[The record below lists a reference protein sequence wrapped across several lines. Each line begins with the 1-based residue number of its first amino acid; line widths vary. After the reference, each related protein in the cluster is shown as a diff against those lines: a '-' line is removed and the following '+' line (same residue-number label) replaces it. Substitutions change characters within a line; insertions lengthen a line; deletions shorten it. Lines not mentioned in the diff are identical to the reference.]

1 MTTEYAIISLGG
13 KQYVVHEGER
23 FLVDRLDRE
32 EGKTF
37 NPDILFLGGGQA
49 GGELSPKSATVTAK
63 VLGHVLGEK
72 VRIGKYKPKS
82 GYKRHNGYRSRLT
95 QIEITGIGGT
105 KRASSTSTAA
115 PKEAAPSRLRRP
127 RLPRP
132 RLRLKKRAEGSRG
145 PEGPAEGLRRAHGH
159 RGQGGRRAL
168 EPADARSRARVRAR
182 AWATQGRDRRTRVG
196 ARRKGALR
204 SMAHK
209 KGLGSSKNGRDSQS
223 KRLGVK
229 LFDGQDVKAGMI
241 LVRQR
246 GTRFRPGAGT
256 GIGRDDTI
264 FATRAGKVS
273 FRTSGERR
281 TISVD

>member
-1 MTTEYAIISLGG
+1 MTKDYAIISLGG

-105 KRASSTSTAA
+105 KRASSTSTAEPKEAPKETA
-115 PKEAAPSRLRRP
+115 PKEAAPPKGLPKGYAELTVADVREGADHWNRP
-127 RLPRP
+127 MLEAA
-132 RLRLKKRAEGSRG
+132 LAYEQ
-145 PEGPAEGLRRAHGH
+145 EHGQ
-159 RGQGGRRAL
+159 RKTAITAL
-168 EPADARSRARVRAR
+168 ES
-182 AWATQGRDRRTRVG
+182 
-196 ARRKGALR
+196 ALAAKE
-204 SMAHK
+204 S
-209 KGLGSSKNGRDSQS
+209 D
-223 KRLGVK
+223 
-229 LFDGQDVKAGMI
+229 
-241 LVRQR
+241 
-246 GTRFRPGAGT
+246 
-256 GIGRDDTI
+256 
-264 FATRAGKVS
+264 
-273 FRTSGERR
+273 
-281 TISVD
+281 